1 MRYFVTDD
9 ECRGFTEV
17 TAEEM
22 ERAAC
27 VTKAME
33 GINGERKIL
42 AAEIADASGSHHL
55 ISEVMERLQQID
67 ATTLALLNGPHVG
80 LGGPSV

>member
-17 TAEEM
+17 TVEEM

-33 GINGERKIL
+33 GINAERKIL
-42 AAEIADASGSHHL
+42 ADEIADASGSHHL
-55 ISEVMERLQQID
+55 IPEVMERLRQID
-67 ATTLALLNGPHVG
+67 ATTLSLLY
-80 LGGPSV
+80 GPSILGRPSV

>member
-17 TAEEM
+17 TVEEM

-55 ISEVMERLQQID
+55 ITGSWRGSGKS
-67 ATTLALLNGPHVG
+67 TR
-80 LGGPSV
+80 